1 MFSVFL
7 LSLALSVDAFAVAFS
22 NGLSLKKDRFFS
34 SLQIGLSTSIG
45 QFIMPI
51 LGWLATDSIH
61 QYIKVFDHWIAFFVF
76 LFLGLNMIRNAF
88 GRDNQQTKA
97 ADISFKTLILIGIAT
112 SIDACVSGV
121 SLYFMGTSIIS
132 AALMIGSICFI
143 CTLSGF
149 YISRIFS
156 CLPTCVLQNIS
167 GIVLILLGFKIL
179 YEHLSLG

>member
-22 NGLSLKKDRFFS
+22 YGLSLKKDRFFS

-76 LFLGLNMIRNAF
+76 
-88 GRDNQQTKA
+88 
-97 ADISFKTLILIGIAT
+97 GIKHDKERLWQRQST
-112 SIDACVSGV
+112 NKSRR
-121 SLYFMGTSIIS
+121 YII
-132 AALMIGSICFI
+132 
-143 CTLSGF
+143 
-149 YISRIFS
+149 
-156 CLPTCVLQNIS
+156 
-167 GIVLILLGFKIL
+167 
-179 YEHLSLG
+179 